1 MVVERRLVVVPGE
14 PEYIVRVR
22 GTKCITVM
30 VVHATDRAGICLIR
44 TGMLVELE

>member
-22 GTKCITVM
+22 GTKCIMVM
-30 VVHATDRAGICLIR
+30 VGHATDAQGFVSFARACW
-44 TGMLVELE
+44 